1 MYEDA
6 KQSTSE
12 EQHNVH
18 ACTWCSF
25 CAPQGTD
32 VCCVAA
38 QSWCV
43 IAHVAIFNTLYD
55 KAQLKSNTTCTRAQV
70 LQFLRDL
77 QFRRISSARAPWHT
91 SHPSASESQ
100 MPQIMQCYEQWIRHV
115 YPYTIILYTVQK
127 QHGTLL
133 IKLPQMPQII
143 LVTPPALTNAKSAC

>member
-1 MYEDA
+1 MWPRQCICRVWKYWYCRTFYALLNSSKEQLA
-6 KQSTSE
+6 VYMQYALCMKTQS
-12 EQHNVH
+12 
-18 ACTWCSF
+18 
-25 CAPQGTD
+25 
-32 VCCVAA
+32 
-38 QSWCV
+38 
-43 IAHVAIFNTLYD
+43 
-55 KAQLKSNTTCTRAQV
+55 KAQVKSNTTCTRAQV

-100 MPQIMQCYEQWIRHV
+100 MPQIIQCYEQWIRHV